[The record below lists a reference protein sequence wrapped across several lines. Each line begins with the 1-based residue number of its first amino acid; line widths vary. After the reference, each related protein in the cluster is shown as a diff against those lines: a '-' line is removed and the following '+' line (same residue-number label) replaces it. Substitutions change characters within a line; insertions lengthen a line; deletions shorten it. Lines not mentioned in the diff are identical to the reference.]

1 MLMNRFPFVL
11 LLTFCGVLQLAGQ
24 SSPASTHPSNGPVD
38 KMLIVNVLEGAD
50 VHVDAVTTIE
60 GGHVA
65 MHLGRILSV
74 GAGAFIAEAG
84 QPVVRHDM
92 SGRHLYPGLVD
103 VFSDLGM
110 DEAKRAG
117 WDGKPHY
124 EREDSEVALAWN
136 AAVHPEF
143 EAAVVFEAGGNRRD
157 DLRKAGFGA
166 VLTHRHDGI
175 VRGSAAWV
183 TLADVARQAVI
194 KPQAARWHS
203 FSKGSSIQSYPSS
216 LMGSIALLRQTY
228 CDAAWYAQFPRPSE
242 RNFSLEAFT
251 AAAERPAFFVC
262 SGWQDILRA
271 DRVGDEFGIQ
281 YVCFDRGDAYQRL
294 AEVEATGA
302 ALIVS
307 LKFPKALEMSDP
319 YLARLVSLKELKH
332 WELAPYNAGR
342 VADRGIE
349 MALTMHDLKDADA
362 FWKALR
368 QAIACGLSEQDALAA
383 LTTIPAAMAGA
394 EDRLGRLAVGM
405 EANVLVTS
413 GLLFDEETKLRAN
426 WVQGEEHVLDRAP
439 AFEVAGRYSL
449 NLGGRDLMLRVKQK
463 GEGPAKA
470 VWWPAD
476 EPALSDSALKADL
489 AITGRDIVLQI
500 HMEGEGVYRLN
511 GNVYKNSRIW
521 EGRGQSP
528 DGQWMD
534 WAALRQPAPRPSAPV
549 SAEASSPT
557 ADSLASAASLPT
569 VIGEVTFP
577 FGAYGSASPA
587 QDESLHIQGA
597 TVWTC
602 GPEGKIEGADVI
614 IHAGRI
620 VAVGTAAQPA
630 LDGEKVFGKQAVEL
644 QTLDGT
650 GLHITP
656 GIIDEHTHIAATR
669 GINESAQASSAE
681 VEIASVLNSEDV
693 NLYRHL
699 AGGVTAG
706 QVLHGSA
713 NPIGGQS
720 GVIKFRW
727 GASPEALKIEGAAP
741 FIKFAL
747 GENVKQANWGDRQT
761 VRFPQTR
768 MGVEQVFYDHFHR
781 AREYGQ
787 AWIDFEQSLS
797 MTSRRDR
804 RAGRLPD
811 KPRRDLELE
820 TLLEILRSERFVTCH
835 SYQQGE
841 INMLMHVADSM
852 GFRMNTFTHILEG
865 YKVADKMR
873 EHGAGG
879 SSFSDW
885 WAYKFEVKDAIPYN
899 GALLWENGV
908 VTAFNSDDREMARR
922 LNQEAAKAVKYGGVP
937 EEEALKFVTL
947 NPAILLHLDHRMGSL
962 EPGKDADLVIWNDHP
977 LSVYAQVQQTFV
989 DGRRLFDVSRDL
1001 QMRDEIRVERARLI
1015 QKMIDDPAESKPPP
1029 KERRAPH
1036 YHCDTVNEEN

>member
-1 MLMNRFPFVL
+1 
-11 LLTFCGVLQLAGQ
+11 
-24 SSPASTHPSNGPVD
+24 
-38 KMLIVNVLEGAD
+38 
-50 VHVDAVTTIE
+50 
-60 GGHVA
+60 
-65 MHLGRILSV
+65 
-74 GAGAFIAEAG
+74 
-84 QPVVRHDM
+84 
-92 SGRHLYPGLVD
+92 
-103 VFSDLGM
+103 
-110 DEAKRAG
+110 
-117 WDGKPHY
+117 
-124 EREDSEVALAWN
+124 
-136 AAVHPEF
+136 
-143 EAAVVFEAGGNRRD
+143 
-157 DLRKAGFGA
+157 
-166 VLTHRHDGI
+166 
-175 VRGSAAWV
+175 
-183 TLADVARQAVI
+183 
-194 KPQAARWHS
+194 
-203 FSKGSSIQSYPSS
+203 
-216 LMGSIALLRQTY
+216 
-228 CDAAWYAQFPRPSE
+228 
-242 RNFSLEAFT
+242 
-251 AAAERPAFFVC
+251 
-262 SGWQDILRA
+262 
-271 DRVGDEFGIQ
+271 
-281 YVCFDRGDAYQRL
+281 
-294 AEVEATGA
+294 
-302 ALIVS
+302 
-307 LKFPKALEMSDP
+307 
-319 YLARLVSLKELKH
+319 
-332 WELAPYNAGR
+332 
-342 VADRGIE
+342 
-349 MALTMHDLKDADA
+349 
-362 FWKALR
+362 
-368 QAIACGLSEQDALAA
+368 
-383 LTTIPAAMAGA
+383 
-394 EDRLGRLAVGM
+394 
-405 EANVLVTS
+405 
-413 GLLFDEETKLRAN
+413 
-426 WVQGEEHVLDRAP
+426 
-439 AFEVAGRYSL
+439 
-449 NLGGRDLMLRVKQK
+449 
-463 GEGPAKA
+463 
-470 VWWPAD
+470 
-476 EPALSDSALKADL
+476 
-489 AITGRDIVLQI
+489 
-500 HMEGEGVYRLN
+500 
-511 GNVYKNSRIW
+511 
-521 EGRGQSP
+521 
-528 DGQWMD
+528 
-534 WAALRQPAPRPSAPV
+534 
-549 SAEASSPT
+549 
-557 ADSLASAASLPT
+557 
-569 VIGEVTFP
+569 
-577 FGAYGSASPA
+577 
-587 QDESLHIQGA
+587 
-597 TVWTC
+597 
-602 GPEGKIEGADVI
+602 
-614 IHAGRI
+614 
-620 VAVGTAAQPA
+620 
-630 LDGEKVFGKQAVEL
+630 
-644 QTLDGT
+644 LDGT

-681 VEIASVLNSEDV
+681 VEIGSVLNSEDV

-747 GENVKQANWGDRQT
+747 GENVKQANWGDSQT

-797 MTSRRDR
+797 NTSRRDR

-1001 QMRDEIRVERARLI
+1001 QLRDEIRVERARLI

-1036 YHCDTVNEEN
+1036 YHCDTVNKEN